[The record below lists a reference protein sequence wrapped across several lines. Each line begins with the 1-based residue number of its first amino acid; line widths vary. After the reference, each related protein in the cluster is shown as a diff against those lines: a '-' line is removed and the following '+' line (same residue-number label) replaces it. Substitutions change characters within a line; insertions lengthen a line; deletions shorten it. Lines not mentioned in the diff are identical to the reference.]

1 MINLITLDENLIYN
15 THSVLKNIA
24 KPDKNKINLVN
35 NFKIDNNIINTP
47 KFVTNYVTKK
57 REIIFQDEKNQL
69 FLISIDGELIWK
81 KDIEAKIIGE
91 IVQVDLYKNGR
102 LQYAF
107 NTTEDFQIIDKNS
120 NVVKKVKNKN
130 KLGCLLYT
138 SPSPRDRQKSRMP
151 SSA

>member
-1 MINLITLDENLIYN
+1 M
-15 THSVLKNIA
+15 LKNIA
-24 KPDKNKINLVN
+24 KPYKNKINLVN

-81 KDIEAKIIGE
+81 KEIGAKIIGE

-130 KLGCLLYT
+130 KLY
-138 SPSPRDRQKSRMP
+138 
-151 SSA
+151 